1 MGLTDIMTPGPRTQ
15 AQPDHRLDQQIADKA
30 AAAHA
35 AAFAARFPGQ
45 CQHIQRLIAERL
57 QQGLHK
63 SAPEPLTHGEVADL
77 AQALWHITQIQRQ

>member
-1 MGLTDIMTPGPRTQ
+1 MTQGLRTQ
-15 AQPDHRLDQQIADKA
+15 AQPDRSLDQQIADKA

-35 AAFAARFPGQ
+35 AAFRERFPGQ

-77 AQALWHITQIQRQ
+77 AQALWHVSVIHWEITK

>member
-1 MGLTDIMTPGPRTQ
+1 MITGPRTQ
-15 AQPDHRLDQQIADKA
+15 AQPDRTLDLQIADKA

-63 SAPEPLTHGEVADL
+63 SAPEPLTHSEVAQL
-77 AQALWHITQIQRQ
+77 AQALWHITQIQQEL

>member
-1 MGLTDIMTPGPRTQ
+1 MAQGLRTQ
-15 AQPDHRLDQQIADKA
+15 AQPDRSLDQQIAEKA

-35 AAFAARFPGQ
+35 AQFRERFPGQ

-63 SAPEPLTHGEVADL
+63 NAADPLTHDQVADL
-77 AQALWHITQIQRQ
+77 AQALWHMTQIDHLNR